1 MDFHK
6 IVLLDHSA
14 SFFSLN
20 TDSLKAYFEL
30 DCESNTF
37 LKKDFLIVSSDAN
50 LFTFSAAKWRGV
62 IPNLFLALTL
72 AEFWIRIS
80 AQPSDLNQIY
90 SISQN
95 DHHLHKVS
103 TLRISQYVKQTL
115 FSPNIIWPNIIWLD
129 IILAKKTSWPTI
141 N

>member
-1 MDFHK
+1 
-6 IVLLDHSA
+6 
-14 SFFSLN
+14 
-20 TDSLKAYFEL
+20 
-30 DCESNTF
+30 
-37 LKKDFLIVSSDAN
+37 LIVSSDAN

-95 DHHLHKVS
+95 DHHLNKVS

-129 IILAKKTSWPTI
+129 IILAKKKQVGQPSIRPNTKLAKEHVSQTSSQPNI
-141 N
+141 MRA